1 MIWWRSRSTAGI
13 CLGMILAGCGGG
25 GTGSRSTQSATDLH
39 TQWVDYV
46 KANMKPLRT
55 VDPLDTNYSDLS
67 FLQGYLQGR
76 DFVELGES
84 GHGVAEF
91 SRAKIR
97 LIKYLHEQLGYDVM
111 AFESSILSTY
121 LATEKQAQWTPQE
134 LMQNSVFAVWS
145 TTDVQ
150 ELFSY
155 IRLTQSTAHPL
166 VLAGFDVQFTTPY
179 EWQSRPALFKEVV
192 ATVDPAYAQ
201 QVEDMDEAFVAAAL
215 RSFAGNNEYIQTNYA
230 DLKAKYQALT
240 GFLDANEP
248 QIATAYSSRP
258 LFPLMVRQAAW
269 GMGSYIDEMY
279 NSGLKTAAC
288 WQCRLN
294 CCAR

>member
-76 DFVELGES
+76 DIVELGES

-91 SRAKIR
+91 SQAKIR

-155 IRLTQSTAHPL
+155 IRLTQTTTQPL

-179 EWQSRPALFKEVV
+179 E
-192 ATVDPAYAQ
+192 
-201 QVEDMDEAFVAAAL
+201 
-215 RSFAGNNEYIQTNYA
+215 
-230 DLKAKYQALT
+230 
-240 GFLDANEP
+240 
-248 QIATAYSSRP
+248 
-258 LFPLMVRQAAW
+258 
-269 GMGSYIDEMY
+269 
-279 NSGLKTAAC
+279 
-288 WQCRLN
+288 
-294 CCAR
+294 